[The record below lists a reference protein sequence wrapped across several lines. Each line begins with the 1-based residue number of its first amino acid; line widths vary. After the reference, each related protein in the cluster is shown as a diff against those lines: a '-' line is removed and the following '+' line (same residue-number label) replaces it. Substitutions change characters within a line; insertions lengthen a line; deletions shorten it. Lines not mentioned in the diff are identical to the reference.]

1 MLNKKKLTALTLAA
15 LTFLSQPPAIEARI
29 MAGSVSEKKQTNK
42 VTKLLNTARKHVSKG
57 KNQDA
62 IDTYWK
68 VLEMDSHEPY
78 AYLEMGEL
86 YKNLQIYDRSIE
98 MLTSGLEIGEN
109 ELDADTIC
117 HYYCVLTEV
126 YSITSQQGL
135 ANKALIKAAE
145 IAPRNPMPRK
155 ILGDIYLKN
164 NRIANAFKAYKK
176 ALELDPYYHPAS
188 QALSELTM
196 EYGNQLPK
204 EDKDKDYIKKVA
216 VKLEPNSENKNQ
228 KSVTKEEKQSQP
240 KLANTINKNTTKT
253 TASLEETSKTA
264 HQKDTILT
272 ANIQQTN
279 TEKEIATNKI
289 KAKEIKDE
297 RPLPLEAKELA
308 KIESAKKKKH
318 KKPQTNKPKTAEEIE
333 KAISES
339 EQTVSMPLEQNKNMT
354 SKERDQHNIELFLA
368 GNPTQKEEAINY
380 FINQGETGL
389 YQIEELLY
397 DSNPDVRLLAVR
409 ALPLFEDYKE
419 EVKTILQDALEDN
432 DPSIVEE
439 IQKAL
444 SLL

>member
-176 ALELDPYYHPAS
+176 ALELDPYYHPAT
-188 QALSELTM
+188 QALNELTM

-216 VKLEPNSENKNQ
+216 VKLEPASEKNNNQNSPI
-228 KSVTKEEKQSQP
+228 KEDKQSQP
-240 KLANTINKNTTKT
+240 KIAKT
-253 TASLEETSKTA
+253 TADNEVKPNIPIEETIKVANQDVVLSS
-264 HQKDTILT
+264 
-272 ANIQQTN
+272 NIQQTDN
-279 TEKEIATNKI
+279 EEETGTT
-289 KAKEIKDE
+289 KAKKKEIKDE

-308 KIESAKKKKH
+308 KMESAKKKKS
-318 KKPQTNKPKTAEEIE
+318 KKKKTGKPQTAEEIE
-333 KAISES
+333 KAISER
-339 EQTVSMPLEQNKNMT
+339 EQTASVSSDQSKKMT
-354 SKERDQHNIELFLA
+354 SKEKDQHNIELFLA

-380 FINQGETGL
+380 FISQGETGL

-432 DPSIVEE
+432 NPNIAEE

-444 SLL
+444 NLL

>member
-176 ALELDPYYHPAS
+176 ALELDPYYHPAT
-188 QALSELTM
+188 QALNELTM

-216 VKLEPNSENKNQ
+216 VKLEPASEKNNNQNSPI
-228 KSVTKEEKQSQP
+228 KEDKQSQP
-240 KLANTINKNTTKT
+240 KIAKT
-253 TASLEETSKTA
+253 TADNEVKPNIPIEETIKVANQDVVLSS
-264 HQKDTILT
+264 
-272 ANIQQTN
+272 NIQQTDN
-279 TEKEIATNKI
+279 EEETGTT
-289 KAKEIKDE
+289 KAKKKEIKDE

-308 KIESAKKKKH
+308 KIESAKKKKS
-318 KKPQTNKPKTAEEIE
+318 KKKKTSKPQTAEEIE
-333 KAISES
+333 KAISER
-339 EQTVSMPLEQNKNMT
+339 EQTASIASDQSKKMT

-380 FINQGETGL
+380 FISQGETGL

-419 EVKTILQDALEDN
+419 EVKTILQDELEDN
-432 DPSIVEE
+432 NPSIAEE

-444 SLL
+444 NLL

>member
-176 ALELDPYYHPAS
+176 ALELDPYYHPAT
-188 QALSELTM
+188 QALNELTM

-216 VKLEPNSENKNQ
+216 VKLEPASEKNNNQ
-228 KSVTKEEKQSQP
+228 KPTKEDKQSQP
-240 KLANTINKNTTKT
+240 KIAKT
-253 TASLEETSKTA
+253 TADNKVKPNIPIEETIKVANQDVVLSS
-264 HQKDTILT
+264 
-272 ANIQQTN
+272 NIQQTDN
-279 TEKEIATNKI
+279 EEETGTT
-289 KAKEIKDE
+289 KAKKKEIKDE

-308 KIESAKKKKH
+308 KIESAKKKKS
-318 KKPQTNKPKTAEEIE
+318 KKKKTGKPQTAEEIE
-333 KAISES
+333 KAISER
-339 EQTVSMPLEQNKNMT
+339 EQTASVSSDQSKKMT
-354 SKERDQHNIELFLA
+354 SKEKDQHNIELFLA

-380 FINQGETGL
+380 FISQGETGL

-432 DPSIVEE
+432 NPNIAEE

-444 SLL
+444 NLL